1 MPKKRSKSISLS
13 DDLLR
18 KLNLMWYEEMK
29 KHLNRDENISF
40 SEFVE
45 ELLWEVIKSRSR

>member
-18 KLNLMWYEEMK
+18 RLSLMWYEEVK
-29 KHLNRDENISF
+29 KHLNRNENISF
-40 SEFVE
+40 SQFIE
-45 ELLWEVIKSRSR
+45 ELLWEIIKLKSR